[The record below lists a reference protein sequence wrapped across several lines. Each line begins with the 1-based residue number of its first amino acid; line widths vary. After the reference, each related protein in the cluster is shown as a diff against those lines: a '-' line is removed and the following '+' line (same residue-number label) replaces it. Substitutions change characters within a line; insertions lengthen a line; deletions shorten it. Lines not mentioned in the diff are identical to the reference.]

1 MAQSKFSLSAK
12 ILISLFLSLT
22 LGFIADSTWLPFVNQ
37 WVAPLGKIF
46 INLIKMM
53 IVPLIFT
60 SLVAAIA
67 NLKDLQKLKR
77 IGFTTIALYLFTT
90 LIAIVIGL
98 SVANI
103 VNPGMGISLSGDVQ
117 ISEKTAPT
125 IMDVLVNIIPANP
138 VEAMAKGEILP
149 LIVFSLFLGV
159 SILKMGGKKGELL
172 TNFFDASAEVSYTLI
187 GIVMKFTPIGVF
199 ALLLPIIVESG
210 IDIILP
216 LISLIGSVAIGCI
229 LHGFVTYGVLLKFWS
244 KISLAR
250 FFKSIFEAMTVAFTT
265 VSSAATLPVNMKNC
279 QEKLKL
285 RSEIV
290 SFVLPLGANINMDG
304 TAIYI
309 GVSTIFV
316 ANLYG
321 VDFSLGQML
330 MIVLTGTIGSIG
342 AASVPGTAV
351 IMLATVLQSVGL
363 PLEGIAII
371 ASVDR
376 FTDMFATCL
385 NITGDATVASVIN
398 EIEEKHEMLESGGL
412 VS

>member
-398 EIEEKHEMLESGGL
+398 EIEEKREMLESGGL

>member
-22 LGFIADSTWLPFVNQ
+22 LGFIADSKWLPFVNQ

-159 SILKMGGKKGELL
+159 SIL
-172 TNFFDASAEVSYTLI
+172 NEV
-187 GIVMKFTPIGVF
+187 V
-199 ALLLPIIVESG
+199 
-210 IDIILP
+210 
-216 LISLIGSVAIGCI
+216 
-229 LHGFVTYGVLLKFWS
+229 
-244 KISLAR
+244 
-250 FFKSIFEAMTVAFTT
+250 
-265 VSSAATLPVNMKNC
+265 
-279 QEKLKL
+279 
-285 RSEIV
+285 
-290 SFVLPLGANINMDG
+290 
-304 TAIYI
+304 
-309 GVSTIFV
+309 
-316 ANLYG
+316 
-321 VDFSLGQML
+321 
-330 MIVLTGTIGSIG
+330 
-342 AASVPGTAV
+342 
-351 IMLATVLQSVGL
+351 
-363 PLEGIAII
+363 
-371 ASVDR
+371 
-376 FTDMFATCL
+376 
-385 NITGDATVASVIN
+385 NIT
-398 EIEEKHEMLESGGL
+398 
-412 VS
+412 

>member
-250 FFKSIFEAMTVAFTT
+250 VFKSIFEAMTVAFTT

-398 EIEEKHEMLESGGL
+398 EIEEKREMLESGGL